1 MKKEAIAGA
10 VLALLIALSA
20 WNIYSIDALTDGIG
34 DSLRMSQALADIGDF
49 DSAKIE
55 LDKGL
60 RLWLNADGYTH
71 IFLRHPEIDSTTD
84 AFYALQQVL
93 MQEDITACAD
103 HRGLAVDEQLPVLA
117 GLLIKAKREGLIER
131 RSDGVESPAPTVIGI
146 VICFQPG
153 LTEQLLG

>member
-1 MKKEAIAGA
+1 MKKEVIAGA

-34 DSLRMSQALADIGDF
+34 DSLRMSQALADIGDC

-71 IFLRHPEIDSTTD
+71 IFLRHPEIDSTAD
-84 AFYALQQVL
+84 AFYDLQQVL
-93 MQEDITACAD
+93 MQEDITACAAAYSK
-103 HRGLAVDEQLPVLA
+103 L
-117 GLLIKAKREGLIER
+117 
-131 RSDGVESPAPTVIGI
+131 
-146 VICFQPG
+146 
-153 LTEQLLG
+153 

>member
-20 WNIYSIDALTDGIG
+20 WNIYSIDALTDGISN
-34 DSLRMSQALADIGDF
+34 SLRMSQALADIGDF

-71 IFLRHPEIDSTTD
+71 IFLRHPEIDSTAD
-84 AFYALQQVL
+84 AFYDLQQVL
-93 MQEDITACAD
+93 MQEDITACAAAYSKLKY
-103 HRGLAVDEQLPVLA
+103 HLASIDQMEHL
-117 GLLIKAKREGLIER
+117 
-131 RSDGVESPAPTVIGI
+131 S
-146 VICFQPG
+146 
-153 LTEQLLG
+153 LGSIL